1 MSRQN
6 TEYILQKGKEL
17 LLEYKDSILRMSV
30 LQQAADAVDNGV
42 HIGGVFSAVI
52 PLATLYYGG
61 FIQLDIE
68 NPTAKDQDAFVLS
81 KGHSVAAI
89 TTIYAD
95 KGYFPKDLLKN
106 TRSIESIINGH
117 PGPLMPGVHI
127 STGPLGQGLSAAAGF
142 ALIRREAPKRDV
154 YCMSGD
160 GELQEGSIWEAVMYA
175 GETGLENLCLIVD
188 RNYGQLDCTNRLIL
202 GLGDL
207 KAKFEAFG
215 WRVFEIDG
223 RSYSQAYEAFDTF
236 KNKVRDGRPTVIISN
251 TTKGFGGFSNLTDS
265 HKTNFSGKVFE
276 LEMEYQ
282 KKRLANRAQELA
294 GFWSGLEGQEKTVVK
309 ELEAFAAGMNL
320 SVVPGAP
327 DNSFRVTVTE
337 PKVKTCKAAPRNK
350 KLQYPRDMLPV
361 LDKTKEYAASSI
373 VTDVMK
379 VFARDEKVVSIDSD
393 LSSTSGLFDGISAVD
408 KTRAVNVGIAE
419 VNMMCMGEAYAA
431 AGYNA
436 WVSTFCPFFEWRA
449 LRRIAIGYQERLEA
463 IESKAGWLS
472 DGHRLDLTFLATA
485 PNLETQTNGA
495 THMGNDDITVFS
507 GIAHLKIID
516 TSCPQQLMSI
526 MEWIAEGN
534 KGLVYLRIMRAK
546 SKVLYSSDYTFE
558 FGKGYYLSRYEGS
571 KIAVITSGRGAH
583 EALAAAEILKGEGV
597 EVDIIDM
604 PSADEA
610 MFVELAGSGKSLLF
624 AEQNNGYL
632 YSEFQKTMFKNKVNP
647 DLNKIFSINALDES
661 GKARFIHSGTYKQL
675 AEHLGLSAKQLAG
688 AVKKIITG

>member
-1 MSRQN
+1 MSRQ
-6 TEYILQKGKEL
+6 TMEYLLQKGKEL
-17 LLEYKDSILRMSV
+17 LLEYKDSTLRMSV
-30 LQQAADAVDNGV
+30 LQQAADAVDTGV
-42 HIGGVFSAVI
+42 HIGGVFSAMI

-61 FIQLDIE
+61 FIRLDIE
-68 NPTAKDQDAFVLS
+68 NPASRDQDVFVLS

-89 TTIYAD
+89 TSIYAD

-142 ALIRREAPKRDV
+142 ALIKREAPENDV
-154 YCMSGD
+154 YCMAGD

-188 RNYGQLDCTNRLIL
+188 RNHGQLDCTSRLIL

-215 WRVFEIDG
+215 WRVLEIDG
-223 RSYSQAYEAFDTF
+223 RSYPQAYEAFDTF
-236 KNKVRDGRPTVIISN
+236 KYKVRDGRPTVIISN
-251 TTKGFGGFSNLTDS
+251 TTKGYGGFSNLTDS

-276 LEMEYQ
+276 LEMKYQ
-282 KKRLANRAQELA
+282 NKRLGDRAEELVRFRSKLSSLD
-294 GFWSGLEGQEKTVVK
+294 GMLIE
-309 ELEAFAAGMNL
+309 ELDAFAAEMNL
-320 SVVPGAP
+320 AVIPGASG
-327 DNSFRVTVTE
+327 NSYEVVSTGSGH
-337 PKVKTCKAAPRNK
+337 KTARAAQRNK
-350 KLQYPRDMLPV
+350 KLEYPADKLPV
-361 LDKTKEYAASSI
+361 IDKSKEYAASSI
-373 VTDVMK
+373 VTEVMK
-379 VFARDEKVVSIDSD
+379 IFAQDEKVVSIDSD

-408 KTRAVNVGIAE
+408 KTRAINVGIAE

-463 IESKAGWLS
+463 IAAENGWLS
-472 DGHRLDLTFLATA
+472 EGHGLDLTFLATA

-526 MEWIAEGN
+526 MKWIAEGN

-546 SKVLYSSDYTFE
+546 SKVLYSPDYEFE
-558 FGKGYYLSRYEGS
+558 FGKGHYLSKSTGS
-571 KIAVITSGRGAH
+571 QVVLITSGRGAH
-583 EALAAAEILKGEGV
+583 EALEAAGLLRNEGIGLDV
-597 EVDIIDM
+597 IDM
-604 PSADEA
+604 PSVDENLLI
-610 MFVELAGSGKSLLF
+610 ELARSDKSLIF

-632 YSEFQKTMFKNKVNP
+632 YSEFQKIIFKNKLLP
-647 DLNKIFSINALDES
+647 DMDRIFAINALDTE

-675 AEHLGLSAKQLAG
+675 AEHLGLNAKQLAE
-688 AVKKIITG
+688 AVKEIING

>member
-1 MSRQN
+1 
-6 TEYILQKGKEL
+6 
-17 LLEYKDSILRMSV
+17 
-30 LQQAADAVDNGV
+30 
-42 HIGGVFSAVI
+42 
-52 PLATLYYGG
+52 
-61 FIQLDIE
+61 
-68 NPTAKDQDAFVLS
+68 
-81 KGHSVAAI
+81 
-89 TTIYAD
+89 
-95 KGYFPKDLLKN
+95 
-106 TRSIESIINGH
+106 
-117 PGPLMPGVHI
+117 
-127 STGPLGQGLSAAAGF
+127 
-142 ALIRREAPKRDV
+142 
-154 YCMSGD
+154 
-160 GELQEGSIWEAVMYA
+160 MYA

-282 KKRLANRAQELA
+282 KKRLANRAQELT
-294 GFWSGLEGQEKTVVK
+294 GFWSGLEGKEETAVK
-309 ELEAFAAGMNL
+309 ELGAFAAGMNL
-320 SVVPGAP
+320 SVVPDAP

-558 FGKGYYLSRYEGS
+558 YGKGYYLSRYEGS

-583 EALAAAEILKGEGV
+583 EALAAAEILKSEGV

-632 YSEFQKTMFKNKVNP
+632 YSEFQKTMFKNKVNF

-661 GKARFIHSGTYKQL
+661 GKAIFIHSGTYKQL

-688 AVKKIITG
+688 TVKKIITG

>member
-68 NPTAKDQDAFVLS
+68 NPTAEDQDAFVLS

-89 TTIYAD
+89 TAIYAD
-95 KGYFPKDLLKN
+95 KGYFPKGLLKN

-142 ALIRREAPKRDV
+142 ALMRREAPKRDV
-154 YCMSGD
+154 YCMTGD

-175 GETGLENLCLIVD
+175 GETGLDNLCLIVD

-223 RSYSQAYEAFDTF
+223 RSYSQACEAFDTF

-251 TTKGFGGFSNLTDS
+251 TTKGFGGYSNLTDS

-282 KKRLANRAQELA
+282 KKRLAGRAQELT

-320 SVVPGAP
+320 AVVPGAP
-327 DNSFRVTVTE
+327 DKSFKVIATE
-337 PKVKTCKAAPRNK
+337 AKAKTCKAAPRNK

-379 VFARDEKVVSIDSD
+379 VFAQDEKVVSIDSD
-393 LSSTSGLFDGISAVD
+393 LSSTSGLFDGVSAVD

-449 LRRIAIGYQERLEA
+449 LRRIAIGYQERLET
-463 IESKAGWLS
+463 IDSKEGWLS
-472 DGHRLDLTFLATA
+472 DGHGLDLTFLATA

-495 THMGNDDITVFS
+495 THMGNDDVTVFG

-546 SKVLYSSDYTFE
+546 SRVLYSSDYTFE
-558 FGKGYYLSRYEGS
+558 LGKGYYLSRYEGS
-571 KIAVITSGRGAH
+571 KVAVITSGRGAH
-583 EALAAAEILKGEGV
+583 EALAAADILKGEGV

-632 YSEFQKTMFKNKVNP
+632 YSEFQKTMFKNKVNS

-675 AEHLGLSAKQLAG
+675 SEHLGLSAKQLAG

>member
-17 LLEYKDSILRMSV
+17 LLEYKDSILRISV

-68 NPTAKDQDAFVLS
+68 NPTAEDQDAFVLS

-142 ALIRREAPKRDV
+142 ALIGREAPKRDV

-282 KKRLANRAQELA
+282 KKRLANRAQELT
-294 GFWSGLEGQEKTVVK
+294 GFWSGLEGKEETAVK
-309 ELEAFAAGMNL
+309 ELGAFAAGMNL
-320 SVVPGAP
+320 SVVPDAP

-558 FGKGYYLSRYEGS
+558 YGKGYYLSRYEGS

-583 EALAAAEILKGEGV
+583 EALAAAEILKSEGV

-632 YSEFQKTMFKNKVNP
+632 YSEFQKTMFKNKVNF

-688 AVKKIITG
+688 TVKKIITG

>member
-17 LLEYKDSILRMSV
+17 LLEYKDSILRISV

-68 NPTAKDQDAFVLS
+68 NPTAEDQDAFVLS

-142 ALIRREAPKRDV
+142 ALIGREAPKRDV

-282 KKRLANRAQELA
+282 KKRLANRAQELT
-294 GFWSGLEGQEKTVVK
+294 GFWSGLEGKEETAVK
-309 ELEAFAAGMNL
+309 ELGAFAAGMNL
-320 SVVPGAP
+320 SVVPDAP

-373 VTDVMK
+373 VTDVTK

-558 FGKGYYLSRYEGS
+558 YGKGYYLSRYEGS

-583 EALAAAEILKGEGV
+583 EALAAAEILKSEGV

-632 YSEFQKTMFKNKVNP
+632 YSEFQKTMFKNKVNF

-688 AVKKIITG
+688 TVKKIITG

>member
-68 NPTAKDQDAFVLS
+68 NPTAEDQDAFVLS

-142 ALIRREAPKRDV
+142 ALMRREAPKRDV

-282 KKRLANRAQELA
+282 NKRLAGRAEELTR
-294 GFWSGLEGQEKTVVK
+294 FLSGLEGQEEASVK

-327 DNSFRVTVTE
+327 DNFFRVTVTE

-350 KLQYPRDMLPV
+350 KLQYPRNMLPV

-379 VFARDEKVVSIDSD
+379 VFAQDEKVVSIDSD

-583 EALAAAEILKGEGV
+583 DALAAAEILKGEGV

-632 YSEFQKTMFKNKVNP
+632 YLEFQKAMFKNKVNP

-675 AEHLGLSAKQLAG
+675 AEHLGLSAKQLVG

>member
-17 LLEYKDSILRMSV
+17 LLEYKDSILRISV

-68 NPTAKDQDAFVLS
+68 NPTAEDQDVFVLS

-142 ALIRREAPKRDV
+142 ALIGREAPKRDV

-282 KKRLANRAQELA
+282 KKRLANRAQELT
-294 GFWSGLEGQEKTVVK
+294 GFWSGLEGKEETAVK
-309 ELEAFAAGMNL
+309 ELGAFAAGMNL
-320 SVVPGAP
+320 SVVPDAP

-558 FGKGYYLSRYEGS
+558 YGKGYYLSRYEGS

-583 EALAAAEILKGEGV
+583 EALAAAEILKSEGV

-632 YSEFQKTMFKNKVNP
+632 YSEFQKTMFKNKVNF

-688 AVKKIITG
+688 TVKKIITG

>member
-17 LLEYKDSILRMSV
+17 LLEYKDSILRISV

-68 NPTAKDQDAFVLS
+68 NPTAEDQDAFVLS

-236 KNKVRDGRPTVIISN
+236 KNKVRDDYIQYN
-251 TTKGFGGFSNLTDS
+251 
-265 HKTNFSGKVFE
+265 
-276 LEMEYQ
+276 Q
-282 KKRLANRAQELA
+282 RL
-294 GFWSGLEGQEKTVVK
+294 W
-309 ELEAFAAGMNL
+309 
-320 SVVPGAP
+320 
-327 DNSFRVTVTE
+327 
-337 PKVKTCKAAPRNK
+337 
-350 KLQYPRDMLPV
+350 
-361 LDKTKEYAASSI
+361 
-373 VTDVMK
+373 
-379 VFARDEKVVSIDSD
+379 
-393 LSSTSGLFDGISAVD
+393 
-408 KTRAVNVGIAE
+408 
-419 VNMMCMGEAYAA
+419 
-431 AGYNA
+431 
-436 WVSTFCPFFEWRA
+436 
-449 LRRIAIGYQERLEA
+449 
-463 IESKAGWLS
+463 
-472 DGHRLDLTFLATA
+472 
-485 PNLETQTNGA
+485 
-495 THMGNDDITVFS
+495 
-507 GIAHLKIID
+507 
-516 TSCPQQLMSI
+516 
-526 MEWIAEGN
+526 WI
-534 KGLVYLRIMRAK
+534 
-546 SKVLYSSDYTFE
+546 
-558 FGKGYYLSRYEGS
+558 
-571 KIAVITSGRGAH
+571 
-583 EALAAAEILKGEGV
+583 
-597 EVDIIDM
+597 
-604 PSADEA
+604 
-610 MFVELAGSGKSLLF
+610 
-624 AEQNNGYL
+624 
-632 YSEFQKTMFKNKVNP
+632 FQ
-647 DLNKIFSINALDES
+647 S
-661 GKARFIHSGTYKQL
+661 Y
-675 AEHLGLSAKQLAG
+675 
-688 AVKKIITG
+688 

>member
-17 LLEYKDSILRMSV
+17 LLEYKDSILRISV

-68 NPTAKDQDAFVLS
+68 NPTAEDQDAFVLS

-142 ALIRREAPKRDV
+142 ALIGREAPKRDV

-282 KKRLANRAQELA
+282 KKRLANRAQELT
-294 GFWSGLEGQEKTVVK
+294 GFWSGLEGKEETAVK
-309 ELEAFAAGMNL
+309 ELGAFAAGMNL
-320 SVVPGAP
+320 SVVPDAP

-350 KLQYPRDMLPV
+350 KLQYPRDLLPV

-472 DGHRLDLTFLATA
+472 DGHRLDFTFLATA

-546 SKVLYSSDYTFE
+546 SKVLYSSHYTFE
-558 FGKGYYLSRYEGS
+558 YGKGYYLSRYEGS

-583 EALAAAEILKGEGV
+583 EALAAAEILKSEGV

-632 YSEFQKTMFKNKVNP
+632 YSEFQKTMFKNKVNF

-688 AVKKIITG
+688 TVKKIITG

>member
-68 NPTAKDQDAFVLS
+68 NPTAEDQDAFVLS

-294 GFWSGLEGQEKTVVK
+294 RFLSGLEGQEEAAVK

-675 AEHLGLSAKQLAG
+675 AEHLGLSAKQLVG

>member
-1 MSRQN
+1 MSKQ
-6 TEYILQKGKEL
+6 TMEYLLQKGKEL

-30 LQQAADAVDNGV
+30 LQQATDAVDNGV
-42 HIGGVFSAVI
+42 HIGGVFSAMV
-52 PLATLYYGG
+52 PLTTLYYGG
-61 FIQLDIE
+61 FIQLNIE
-68 NPTAKDQDAFVLS
+68 NPTSKDQDVFVLS

-89 TTIYAD
+89 TSIYAD
-95 KGYFPKDLLKN
+95 KGYFSKDLLKN

-117 PGPLMPGVHI
+117 PGPLIPGVNI

-142 ALIRREAPKRDV
+142 AMMKMEAPKRDAF
-154 YCMSGD
+154 CMAGD

-202 GLGDL
+202 GLGDM

-215 WRVFEIDG
+215 WRVLEIDG
-223 RSYSQAYEAFDTF
+223 RSYSQAYEALDSF
-236 KNKVRDGRPTVIISN
+236 KYGIRNGKPTVIISN

-265 HKTNFSGKVFE
+265 HKTNFAGKVFE

-282 KKRLANRAQELA
+282 NKRFVNRAEELIK
-294 GFWSGLEGQEKTVVK
+294 FWSQLDNPKEDVK
-309 ELEAFAAGMNL
+309 EILDTFAADMNL
-320 SVVPGAP
+320 AVIFNTT
-327 DNSFRVTVTE
+327 DNTYSVTVIE
-337 PKVKTCKAAPRNK
+337 PKIKTRKAAPRNK
-350 KLQYPRDMLPV
+350 KLVYPENKLPV
-361 LDKTKEYAASSI
+361 ADKAKEYAASSI

-379 VFARDEKVVSIDSD
+379 VFAQDEKVVSLDSD

-408 KTRAVNVGIAE
+408 KTRAINVGIAE
-419 VNMMCMGEAYAA
+419 VNMMCMGEAYAS

-449 LRRIAIGYQERLEA
+449 LRRIAIGYQERLET
-463 IESKAGWLS
+463 IESENGWLS
-472 DGHRLDLTFLATA
+472 EGHGLDLTFLATA

-516 TSCPQQLMSI
+516 TSCPQQLISI
-526 MEWIAEGN
+526 MKWIAEGY

-546 SKVLYSSDYTFE
+546 SKVLYSSDYKFE
-558 FGKGYYLSRYEGS
+558 YGKGYYISQHEGS
-571 KIAVITSGRGAH
+571 KVILITSGRGAH
-583 EALAAAEILKGEGV
+583 EALATAELLKCEGIEADV
-597 EVDIIDM
+597 IDM
-604 PSADEA
+604 PSVDENL
-610 MFVELAGSGKSLLF
+610 MIELAKSGKSLVF

-632 YSEFQKTMFKNKVNP
+632 YSEFQKSMFKNKFIP
-647 DLNKIFSINALDES
+647 DMNKIFAINALDKD

-675 AEHLGLSAKQLAG
+675 AEHLGLSAKQLAD
-688 AVKKIITG
+688 AIKKIING

>member
-17 LLEYKDSILRMSV
+17 LLEYKDSILRISV

-68 NPTAKDQDAFVLS
+68 NPTAEDQDAFVLS

-142 ALIRREAPKRDV
+142 ALIGREAPKRDV

-282 KKRLANRAQELA
+282 KKRLANRAQELT
-294 GFWSGLEGQEKTVVK
+294 GFWSGLEGKEETAVK
-309 ELEAFAAGMNL
+309 ELGAFAAGMNL
-320 SVVPGAP
+320 SVVPDAP

-361 LDKTKEYAASSI
+361 LDKTKEYVASSI

-558 FGKGYYLSRYEGS
+558 YGKGYYLSRYEGS

-583 EALAAAEILKGEGV
+583 EALAAAEILKSEGV

-632 YSEFQKTMFKNKVNP
+632 YSEFQKTMFKNKVNF

-688 AVKKIITG
+688 TVKKIITG

>member
-17 LLEYKDSILRMSV
+17 LLEYKDSILRISV

-68 NPTAKDQDAFVLS
+68 NPTAEDQDAFVLS

-142 ALIRREAPKRDV
+142 ALIGREAPKRDV

-282 KKRLANRAQELA
+282 KKRLANRAQELT
-294 GFWSGLEGQEKTVVK
+294 GFWSGLEGKEETAVK
-309 ELEAFAAGMNL
+309 ELGAFAAGMNL
-320 SVVPGAP
+320 SVVPDAP

-361 LDKTKEYAASSI
+361 LDKTKEYVASSI

-472 DGHRLDLTFLATA
+472 DGHRLDFTFLATA

-558 FGKGYYLSRYEGS
+558 YGKGYYLSRYEGS

-583 EALAAAEILKGEGV
+583 EALAAAEILKSEGV

-632 YSEFQKTMFKNKVNP
+632 YSEFQKTMFKNKVNF

-661 GKARFIHSGTYKQL
+661 GKAIFIHSGTYKQL

-688 AVKKIITG
+688 TVKKIITG

>member
-17 LLEYKDSILRMSV
+17 LLEYKDSILRISV

-68 NPTAKDQDAFVLS
+68 NPTAEDQDAFVLS

-282 KKRLANRAQELA
+282 KKRLANRAQELT
-294 GFWSGLEGQEKTVVK
+294 GFWSGLEGKEETAVK
-309 ELEAFAAGMNL
+309 ELGAFAAGMNL
-320 SVVPGAP
+320 SVVPDAP

-546 SKVLYSSDYTFE
+546 SKVLYSYDYTFE

-583 EALAAAEILKGEGV
+583 EALAAAEILKSEGV

-632 YSEFQKTMFKNKVNP
+632 YSEFQKTMFKNKVNF

-688 AVKKIITG
+688 TVKKIITG

>member
-17 LLEYKDSILRMSV
+17 LLEYKDSILRISV

-68 NPTAKDQDAFVLS
+68 NPTAEDQDAFVLS

-142 ALIRREAPKRDV
+142 ALIGREAPKRDV

-282 KKRLANRAQELA
+282 KKRLANRAQELT
-294 GFWSGLEGQEKTVVK
+294 GFWSGLEGKEETAVK
-309 ELEAFAAGMNL
+309 ELGAFAAGMNL
-320 SVVPGAP
+320 SVVPDAP

-361 LDKTKEYAASSI
+361 FDKTKEYAASSI

-472 DGHRLDLTFLATA
+472 DGHRLDFTFLATA

-558 FGKGYYLSRYEGS
+558 YGKGYYLSRYEGS

-583 EALAAAEILKGEGV
+583 EALAAAEILKSEGV

-632 YSEFQKTMFKNKVNP
+632 YSEFQKTMFKNKVNF

-688 AVKKIITG
+688 TVKKIITG

>member
-68 NPTAKDQDAFVLS
+68 NPTAEDQDAFVLS

-294 GFWSGLEGQEKTVVK
+294 RFLSGLEGQEEAAVK

-350 KLQYPRDMLPV
+350 KLQYPRNMLPV

-379 VFARDEKVVSIDSD
+379 VFAQDEKVVSIDSD

-583 EALAAAEILKGEGV
+583 EALAAAEILKGEDV

-675 AEHLGLSAKQLAG
+675 AEHLGLSAKQLVG